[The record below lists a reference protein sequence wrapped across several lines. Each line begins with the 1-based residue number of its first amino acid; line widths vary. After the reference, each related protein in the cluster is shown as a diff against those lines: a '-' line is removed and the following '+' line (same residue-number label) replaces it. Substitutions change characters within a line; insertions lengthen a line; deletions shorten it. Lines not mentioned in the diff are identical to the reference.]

1 MSAIGKK
8 KAKPRTQN
16 TDRWMRALA
25 LSAQS
30 VERQLRGGFVVRGGF
45 ANGLRNA
52 HEELEGMHQRRPF
65 TQHELDELLEV
76 AVKAHH
82 LGQGQH
88 FSRVPQNTQGT
99 INLLVLWGACTD
111 KVRNYMDM
119 YPNKYGYIKELY
131 AGEKPLYSTELKPV
145 LMFTK
150 TELRESAAQI
160 TGMGPQRTEKIWR
173 MMPFSSA
180 FHATGDSAIELILSK
195 LVESRGLE
203 SMHFYME
210 EHKKAQHAVKR

>member
-16 TDRWMRALA
+16 ADQWMRALA

-82 LGQGQH
+82 NKDGDDH
-88 FSRVPQNTQGT
+88 NTKAT
-99 INLLVLWGACTD
+99 INLLVRLGACKD
-111 KVRNYMDM
+111 KVRYYVDM
-119 YPNKYGYIKELY
+119 YPNKYGYIKELWVE
-131 AGEKPLYSTELKPV
+131 EKPLFPTEWKPV

-150 TELRESAAQI
+150 TELHESAAQI
-160 TGMGPQRTEKIWR
+160 KGMGPQRTEKIWR
-173 MMPFSSA
+173 MMPFSSTNVL
-180 FHATGDSAIELILSK
+180 HTTRDSAIEPILMK
-195 LVESRGLE
+195 LVELRGLE
-203 SMHFYME
+203 SIHFYME
-210 EHKKAQHAVKR
+210 EYKARQQALAE